1 MLKFPRTIRLDPSD
15 TFVFERAA
23 EPGEW
28 AVSGAFVF
36 WNRDPATLGQK
47 QRVALRSGF
56 LGIDSL
62 GWSTLAI
69 VTEATEAERQAMIER
84 LAAQLMEK
92 FGAPDIEAARACRR
106 RGDRVRGLAVRSP
119 AADAARRA
127 AQRRKRRNPRA
138 LSHAQAAPEAAAD
151 ADRLHAHAS
160 AFTFHEVEGDAEP
173 AEEVDLLGLIRTDAH
188 DDGSHM
194 REFWVAS
201 GHHLTR
207 RADHGGLVATPEL
220 IMAYLA
226 RPELMPPADACEAE
240 RNLHASLLADPLR
253 PVSATDIA
261 ALADADARENWTFMM
276 NFRDRLMA
284 APSLE
289 AVYVA
294 LARKG
299 AGDLPPIFLS
309 QLCHLIL
316 RNALEGC
323 DDPYM
328 LRAAELFYRSQLA
341 AVHDGTLLLAD
352 AEVVEAE
359 QHAQHD
365 LHSSPLTAMLQQ
377 PKSFGE
383 MDVMDDEN
391 AWTYWSRSDAHAMA
405 MNLGGNAEGARRAVP
420 GHRALDRAICSAL
433 PSRSKRLPR
442 SRTATGAGSSAST
455 ARRRGSATRCGTAT
469 ALDGDASPSASWP

>member
-1 MLKFPRTIRLDPSD
+1 
-15 TFVFERAA
+15 
-23 EPGEW
+23 
-28 AVSGAFVF
+28 
-36 WNRDPATLGQK
+36 
-47 QRVALRSGF
+47 
-56 LGIDSL
+56 
-62 GWSTLAI
+62 
-69 VTEATEAERQAMIER
+69 
-84 LAAQLMEK
+84 
-92 FGAPDIEAARACRR
+92 
-106 RGDRVRGLAVRSP
+106 
-119 AADAARRA
+119 
-127 AQRRKRRNPRA
+127 
-138 LSHAQAAPEAAAD
+138 
-151 ADRLHAHAS
+151 
-160 AFTFHEVEGDAEP
+160 
-173 AEEVDLLGLIRTDAH
+173 
-188 DDGSHM
+188 M

-226 RPELMPPADACEAE
+226 RPELMPPADACDAE
-240 RNLHASLLADPLR
+240 RDLHASLMADPLR
-253 PVSATDIA
+253 AVSSADI
-261 ALADADARENWTFMM
+261 ARENWSFMM

-323 DDPYM
+323 EDPYT

-352 AEVVEAE
+352 AEVIEAE

-405 MNLGGNAEGARRAVP
+405 MNLGGNAKARTGLCRVIERWI
-420 GHRALDRAICSAL
+420 GHLLGITVSVETIASIEDRDWRWFVGLDSD
-433 PSRSKRLPR
+433 
-442 SRTATGAGSSAST
+442 
-455 ARRRGSATRCGTAT
+455 ATRIGNALWRGERLEGDGAERIVALMRLTFEDGLVDERVGDKPVYLILAMGADKVVRLKPQNLVAGLPLAAT
-469 ALDGDASPSASWP
+469 ANVT